1 MKIFENLIVVATLLL
16 PHTVS
21 ACQFINPKPEDVMEL
36 EENLVVAYPSA
47 ISNIPRAAENPNYRE
62 EFRQTI
68 LWTVVVSWKGR
79 YKAGE
84 QFTTRQTLSRAGMC
98 TPGAGNYTKKPLLL
112 AFSGSEP
119 YRSFWEF
126 SVEYDLEKFRY
137 LQELRV
143 RGRT

>member
-1 MKIFENLIVVATLLL
+1 MKTLASLIVFATLLL

-21 ACQFINPKPEDVMEL
+21 ACQFLDPKPEEVMGL
-36 EENLVVAYPSA
+36 EDNLVVAYPTA
-47 ISNIPRAAENPNYRE
+47 ISNVPRAADNPDYKQ

-79 YKAGE
+79 YKAGD

-98 TPGAGNYTKKPLLL
+98 SPGAGNYTKKPLLL

-119 YRSFWEF
+119 YKSFWDF

-137 LQELRV
+137 LQEHRV
-143 RGRT
+143 RSGT

>member
-1 MKIFENLIVVATLLL
+1 MKIFESLIVAAILLL

-21 ACQFINPKPEDVMEL
+21 ACQFINPKPEDVTEL
-36 EENLVVAYPSA
+36 EDNLVVAYPST
-47 ISNIPRAAENPNYRE
+47 ISNVPRAAENPNYRE

-79 YKAGE
+79 YKAGD

-137 LQELRV
+137 LQEHRV

>member
-1 MKIFENLIVVATLLL
+1 MKIFGNLIVVATLLL

-21 ACQFINPKPEDVMEL
+21 ACQFINPKPEDVMGL

-68 LWTVVVSWKGR
+68 RWTVVVSWKGR
-79 YKAGE
+79 YKAGD

-137 LQELRV
+137 LQEHRV